1 MRRVLITLLSLTLLS
16 VPSIALHA
24 QTLNAD
30 QKMVLV
36 ESVGGSISPK
46 SVLASDSGLISA
58 HNMMYRH
65 SVTIYDATTT
75 ELIATVPDTVILS
88 DFGFSNYSGKYRGAP
103 VEGAFSPDG
112 KYLYFTNYAMYG
124 KGFTKE
130 GHDICSP
137 ASGYDKSFLSRVN
150 LESKKI
156 DAVYQVGSVPKV
168 VQVSPDNKY
177 ILVSNWCSY
186 TVTVISVE
194 SGKTVKSI
202 KIGRYPRG
210 IAITQ
215 DGQFAYVAEMGGS
228 NIHRIN
234 LNDFSKTLIP
244 IGSNP
249 RAVVLSPDEST
260 LYVTMNLSGKVQ
272 AWDLLANKSIKSV
285 KTGQAARSL
294 DISNDGSA
302 LFVVNFKSD
311 TLSKVRTSDMKVLQT
326 IKVCNEPIGVTYDSS
341 TNQTWVACY
350 GGSLKVFANE

>member
-16 VPSIALHA
+16 IPSIALHA

-30 QKMVLV
+30 QKMILV
-36 ESVGGSISPK
+36 ESVGGPISPK

-124 KGFTKE
+124 KSFTKE

-150 LESKKI
+150 LDSKKI

-215 DGQFAYVAEMGGS
+215 DGQYAYVAEMGGS

-234 LNDFSKTLIP
+234 LNDFTKTLIP
-244 IGSNP
+244 VGSNP
-249 RAVVLSPDEST
+249 RAIVLSPDESK

-272 AWDLLANKSIKSV
+272 AWDLLNNKTIKSV

-294 DISNDGSA
+294 DISSDGSA
-302 LFVVNFKSD
+302 LFVVNFNSD
-311 TLSKVRTSDMKVLQT
+311 TVSKVRTSDMKVLQT

-341 TNQTWVACY
+341 TNKTWVACY
-350 GGSLKVFANE
+350 GGSLKVFANQ